1 MKIAIV
7 GSRKFSNLQLVR
19 DFIARLQPGVIV
31 ISGGAPGPDRVAIAA
46 AKARGLQTEVSFAD
60 WDCGRGAGYQRNYLL
75 VSAADAVVAFFD
87 GRSHGTAHSIKLATE
102 WGKQLTIYDELG
114 TFTEA
119 AAPSLFEHC

>member
-60 WDCGRGAGYQRNYLL
+60 WDC
-75 VSAADAVVAFFD
+75 AADAVVAFFD